1 MNDKKKFEP
10 RRFRIYKL
18 STFDALTDEER
29 KFHMAYKDAKKE
41 KVFLKEQRDNLIA
54 SFDGVRKIDRNR
66 LYVYD
71 YDENGEIIEGSE
83 RENIDKQVALAESE
97 MARMVTDFSEKDPLV
112 MEIVYLKTSK
122 LNEVLHQIVDRGL
135 DIDGQ
140 HYIFYSSTT
149 NQMKRGECILL
160 KEDFYKEHEKEIM
173 LGLTD
178 DVVNAKGGCNIGKR
192 LAYNGLLLSTSF
204 IPNDY
209 QLTLDDCLIVPD
221 FETIINEKVECID
234 HDDNSITN

>member
-10 RRFRIYKL
+10 RRFRIDKL

-66 LYVYD
+66 LYIYN
-71 YDENGEIIEGSE
+71 YDENGEIIEGSG

-97 MARMVTDFSEKDPLV
+97 MARMATDFSEKDPLV

-122 LNEVLHQIVDRGL
+122 LKDRK
-135 DIDGQ
+135 
-140 HYIFYSSTT
+140 S
-149 NQMKRGECILL
+149 
-160 KEDFYKEHEKEIM
+160 
-173 LGLTD
+173 
-178 DVVNAKGGCNIGKR
+178 VV
-192 LAYNGLLLSTSF
+192 
-204 IPNDY
+204 
-209 QLTLDDCLIVPD
+209 
-221 FETIINEKVECID
+221 
-234 HDDNSITN
+234 

>member
-1 MNDKKKFEP
+1 
-10 RRFRIYKL
+10 
-18 STFDALTDEER
+18 
-29 KFHMAYKDAKKE
+29 MA
-41 KVFLKEQRDNLIA
+41 
-54 SFDGVRKIDRNR
+54 
-66 LYVYD
+66 
-71 YDENGEIIEGSE
+71 
-83 RENIDKQVALAESE
+83 
-97 MARMVTDFSEKDPLV
+97 TDFSEPNPLL
-112 MEIVYLKTSK
+112 MEIVYLKTSM
-122 LNEVLHQIVDRGL
+122 LNEVLHQIIERGL

-140 HYIFYSSTT
+140 HYIFYTSTT
-149 NQMKRGECILL
+149 NQMKRGESILL
-160 KEDFYKEHEKEIM
+160 KEDFCKEHEQEIM

-234 HDDNSITN
+234 HDDNSITIRNDIRTT